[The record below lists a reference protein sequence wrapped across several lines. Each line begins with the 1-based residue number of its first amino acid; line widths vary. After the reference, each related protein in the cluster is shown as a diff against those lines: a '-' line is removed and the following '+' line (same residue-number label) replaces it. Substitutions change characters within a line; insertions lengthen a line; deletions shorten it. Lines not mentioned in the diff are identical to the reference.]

1 MSAQSND
8 KEDLTA
14 DKSEDNA
21 DFVAI
26 LASAI
31 HDMKNSL
38 GFVLNS
44 LDEFIDEADQSQPPE
59 RLVRVQY
66 EAKRVNNNLVRL
78 LALYKMQ
85 CLGVSANIDEH
96 DVGEFL
102 QECMLQDKP
111 ITDAK
116 DIKVNVECSGELMG
130 YFDSDLVMGVLGNAV
145 TNAVRYTKN
154 ELIVSAEEVDGYL
167 KISVHDDGEGFP
179 ESMLSSNENG
189 AGDVGHGVS
198 FSSGNTGLGLYFSS
212 LVAALHKN
220 KGRSGFIDFTNGC
233 ALSGGC
239 FSIYLP

>member
-1 MSAQSND
+1 MTTPD
-8 KEDLTA
+8 KKVENLA
-14 DKSEDNA
+14 ANGAGDNA
-21 DFVAI
+21 DFIAI

-44 LDEFIDEADQSQPPE
+44 LDEFIDEANEAQSPE

-85 CLGVSANIDEH
+85 CLGVSANVDEH
-96 DVGEFL
+96 DVGDFL
-102 QECMLQDKP
+102 EECMLQDKP

-116 DIKVNVECSGELMG
+116 GIKVGIDCFEGLMG
-130 YFDSDLVMGVLGNAV
+130 YFDDDLMMGVLGNAV
-145 TNAVRYTKN
+145 TNAIRYTQN
-154 ELIVSAEEVDGYL
+154 ELIITAEEIDGYL
-167 KISVHDDGEGFP
+167 KISVNDDGTGFP
-179 ESMLSSNENG
+179 ESMLSSGESESSG
-189 AGDVGHGVS
+189 AGHGVS

-220 KGRSGFIDFTNGC
+220 KGRTGYIDFSNGN